1 MNIEELNLKD
11 VKEIAAMES
20 KYIYHPYSEAVLC
33 EMLKN
38 PNCLALKVMEDGVLA
53 GYISGQFVIDE
64 FNINNVVIKEAYRR
78 KGFATAL
85 MDEVIKIC
93 KKENIKKLY
102 LEVAT
107 GNEAAQQLYA
117 KFGFKFSYERKKYYG
132 EQSALVL
139 IKSLDTE
146 K

>member
-1 MNIEELNLKD
+1 MNIEEMSLKD

-20 KYIYHPYSEAVLC
+20 KYIYHPYSEAVLS

-38 PNCLALKVMEDGVLA
+38 PNCLALKVMEEDVLA

-78 KGFATAL
+78 KGFASAL

-93 KKENIKKLY
+93 KREKVKKLY

-107 GNEAAQQLYA
+107 GNEAAKELYA

-132 EQSALVL
+132 DESALVL
-139 IKSLDTE
+139 IKSL
-146 K
+146 

>member
-20 KYIYHPYSEAVLC
+20 KYIYYPYSESVLC
-33 EMLKN
+33 EILKN
-38 PNCLALKVMEDGVLA
+38 PNCLALKVVEDGVLA

-78 KGFATAL
+78 KGYASAL
-85 MDEVIKIC
+85 LSEVIKEC
-93 KKENIKKLY
+93 QKQKIKKLY

-107 GNEAAQQLYA
+107 TNEAAQQLYA

-132 EQSALVL
+132 DQSALVL
-139 IKSLDTE
+139 IKSL
-146 K
+146 

>member
-11 VKEIAAMES
+11 VKEIAALES
-20 KYIYHPYSEAVLC
+20 KYIYYPYSEAVLN

-38 PNCLALKVMEDGVLA
+38 SNCLALKVMEEGVLA

-78 KGFATAL
+78 KGYATAL
-85 MDEVIKIC
+85 MNEVIKIC
-93 KKENIKKLY
+93 KREKVKKLY

-107 GNEAAQQLYA
+107 SNEAAKGLYA

-132 EQSALVL
+132 DQSALVL
-139 IKSLDTE
+139 IKSL
-146 K
+146 

>member
-1 MNIEELNLKD
+1 MNIEEMSLKD

-20 KYIYHPYSEAVLC
+20 KYIYHPYSEAVLS

-38 PNCLALKVMEDGVLA
+38 PNCLALKVMEEGVLA

-64 FNINNVVIKEAYRR
+64 FNVNNVVIKEAYRR
-78 KGFATAL
+78 KGFASAL

-93 KKENIKKLY
+93 KREKVKKLY

-107 GNEAAQQLYA
+107 GNEAAKELYA
-117 KFGFKFSYERKKYYG
+117 KFGFKFAYERKKYYG
-132 EQSALVL
+132 DESALVL
-139 IKSLDTE
+139 IKSL
-146 K
+146 